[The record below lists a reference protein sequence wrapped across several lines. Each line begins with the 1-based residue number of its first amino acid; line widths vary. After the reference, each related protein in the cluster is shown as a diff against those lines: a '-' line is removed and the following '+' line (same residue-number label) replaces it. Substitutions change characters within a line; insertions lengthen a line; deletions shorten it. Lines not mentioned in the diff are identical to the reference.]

1 MASGNFPG
9 AFFFQ
14 KNFVILFLY
23 VTYQLFLLCI
33 RVKEHTASRKES
45 YMDDKK
51 ILDLY
56 WMRSETAIS
65 ETANKY
71 GKYCHF
77 IAFNILR
84 NDEDS
89 QECVND
95 VYLKAWETIPP
106 QRPNRLSVFL
116 AKITRNLSLNLYKK
130 QNAGK
135 RGNGQIPLALDEL
148 QECIPTI
155 DSTEQA
161 VDGLFLTEI
170 LNQFLDSLPTET
182 RKIFMRRY
190 WYLSSIKEIA
200 EDFHIGESKIKML
213 LLRSRNKLK
222 NLLEK
227 EGILL

>member
-1 MASGNFPG
+1 
-9 AFFFQ
+9 
-14 KNFVILFLY
+14 
-23 VTYQLFLLCI
+23 
-33 RVKEHTASRKES
+33 
-45 YMDDKK
+45 MDDKK

-71 GKYCHF
+71 GRYCHF

-84 NDEDS
+84 NDEDC

-95 VYLKAWETIPP
+95 VYWKAWKTIPP
-106 QRPNRLSVFL
+106 QRPNRLSIFL
-116 AKITRNLSLNLYKK
+116 GKITRNLSLNLYKK

-135 RGNGQIPLALDEL
+135 RGNGQVPLALDEL
-148 QECIPTI
+148 QECVPAG

-161 VDGLFLTEI
+161 LDGIFLTEI
-170 LNQFLDSLPTET
+170 LNQFLASLPAET

-190 WYLSSIKEIA
+190 WYLSSVQEIA
-200 EDFHIGESKIKML
+200 EDFHIGESKVKML

-222 NLLEK
+222 ILLEK
-227 EGILL
+227 EGIRL

>member
-1 MASGNFPG
+1 
-9 AFFFQ
+9 
-14 KNFVILFLY
+14 
-23 VTYQLFLLCI
+23 
-33 RVKEHTASRKES
+33 VKDLIVSRKEP

-56 WMRSETAIS
+56 WMRSEAAIS

-71 GKYCHF
+71 GRYCHS

-84 NDEDS
+84 NHEDS

-95 VYLKAWETIPP
+95 VYLKAWKAMPP

-116 AKITRNLSLNLYKK
+116 GKITRNLSLNRYKK
-130 QNAGK
+130 QTAEK
-135 RGNGQIPLALDEL
+135 RGCGQVPLVLDEL
-148 QECIPTI
+148 QECIPAA

-161 VDGLFLTEI
+161 IDDLALAEA
-170 LNQFLDSLPTET
+170 LNQFLASLPPET

-190 WYLSSIKEIA
+190 WYISSIQEIA
-200 EDFHIGESKIKML
+200 EDFHMGESKVKML
-213 LLRSRNKLK
+213 LLRTRNKLK
-222 NLLEK
+222 LFLEK